1 MVDRLGPGLPA
12 DPDSYTRELFA
23 EARDDRLEPVIAAG
37 ATAAAHPQ
45 FPEGQVEII
54 GDHEEPL
61 RRDLVPGGDQP
72 QGRAAVVHIRLGLYE
87 QDPALAQQALFRP
100 VSSAPGCEPETARQ
114 LVDDDEADIVT
125 GECVFSPR
133 IPEAGDDT
141 EFRFGYDC
149 GVEASAAGAC
159 SVGAVSTA
167 SRSVRDGSIEIT
179 IVPPGVTLDNAGRS
193 LTSAEVKWSWMPRPR
208 MSTARC
214 SGTRSAGPRT
224 SRACVTTSRTPPKS
238 LTPGET
244 PTGTTGRV
252 AWIFSVRETRWK
264 SAWRM
269 LRVIGSRWTS
279 RSRTVSLWPST

>member
-1 MVDRLGPGLPA
+1 M
-12 DPDSYTRELFA
+12 
-23 EARDDRLEPVIAAG
+23 AAG

-133 IPEAGDDT
+133 IPEAGDDA

-179 IVPPGVTLDNAGRS
+179 IVPPGVTIEKSGGS
-193 LTSAEVKWSWMPRPR
+193 LTSAAVMWSWMPRPL
-208 MSTARC
+208 MSTSRC
-214 SGTRSAGPRT
+214 SGTR
-224 SRACVTTSRTPPKS
+224 PKS